1 MSLNF
6 RAERTACTMCYS
18 TDPTNNLGL
27 GMDTAAAIQAL
38 VGIITE
44 NVNGYRRWMEHDIDF
59 DNSI

>member
-1 MSLNF
+1 MPLYF
-6 RAERTACTMCYS
+6 RAERGSCTMCYS

-44 NVNGYRRWMEHDIDF
+44 KVNGYRRWMEDGT
-59 DNSI
+59 

>member
-1 MSLNF
+1 MLLYF
-6 RAERTACTMCYS
+6 RAERGSCTMCYS

-44 NVNGYRRWMEHDIDF
+44 KVNGYRRWMENDI
-59 DNSI
+59 NSLN